1 MTNRIDDISI
11 RKAAIVAGVA
21 VVIMAIA
28 AVVATDLVLGRLVVP
43 GDAVGLDT

>member
-43 GDAVGLDT
+43 GDAAGLDT